1 MKNRYTHI
9 FLTGFMGSGKT
20 TIGKRLATKLG
31 FNFVDLDHYIQHRE
45 NKTIDFIFSQEG
57 EESFRMME
65 ANCLAEVINFTEP
78 TIVALGGGT
87 ICFGNN
93 LDLVKNGGLLVYLE
107 IAVDDLTIRLKK
119 SQKKRPLLKQI
130 KDEDLTDFISNKL
143 KLRQPFYRQAQLIVK
158 GTKLSADVLAAQ
170 ILEYNTIHQNN

>member
-1 MKNRYTHI
+1 
-9 FLTGFMGSGKT
+9 MGSGKST
-20 TIGKRLATKLG
+20 TGKRLAKKLDLH
-31 FNFVDLDHYIQHRE
+31 FVDLDHYIEQRE

-57 EESFRMME
+57 EESFRNIE
-65 ANCLAEVINFTEP
+65 AYSLVEVLYLVEP
-78 TIVALGGGT
+78 TVVALGGGT

-93 LDLVKNGGLLVYLE
+93 LQLVKNKGLLIYLE
-107 IAVDDLTIRLKK
+107 LTVSELADRLKR

-143 KLRQPFYRQAQLIVK
+143 KLREPFYRQAQLIVK